1 MSSWRG
7 SAGTGAGRTGGGPSG
22 GAVDEDE
29 GETVIERILPSR
41 VVVEEA
47 FSDPPEV
54 ALFPAEEELIRNSV
68 EVRRREFGT
77 VRHCAR
83 RALGALGVAP
93 APILKGERGAP
104 LWPAGTV
111 GSMTH
116 CAGYRAAAVAR
127 RADVLTIGMD
137 AEPHAALP
145 EDVLETIGLVTE
157 RQRDR
162 ELRGAHPGVCWDRLL
177 FSAKESVYKAWFPLT
192 RRWLGF
198 EQADIVLRPDGT
210 FLAEL
215 LVSEAESAI
224 RADALPETAA
234 GGPAGT
240 AAVPRELRGRWLVA
254 DGLLATAIV
263 IENGTL

>member
-1 MSSWRG
+1 M
-7 SAGTGAGRTGGGPSG
+7 
-22 GAVDEDE
+22 
-29 GETVIERILPSR
+29 IESILPSR

-54 ALFPAEEELIRNSV
+54 TLFPAEEELVRNSV
-68 EVRRREFGT
+68 AVRRREFGT

-83 RALGALGVAP
+83 RALGTLGVAP

-104 LWPAGTV
+104 LWPEGVV

-116 CAGYRAAAVAR
+116 CTGYRAAAVAHR
-127 RADVLTIGMD
+127 TEVLTVGMD
-137 AEPHAALP
+137 AEPHALLP
-145 EDVLETIGLVTE
+145 DGVLETVALVTE
-157 RQRDR
+157 QQRTH
-162 ELRGAHPGVCWDRLL
+162 ELRAADAGICWDRLL

-198 EQADIVLRPDGT
+198 EEADIVLRPDGT
-210 FLAEL
+210 FVAEL
-215 LVSEAESAI
+215 LVSEEKLEM
-224 RADALPETAA
+224 RPDAVPTGAS
-234 GGPAGT
+234 GS

-263 IENGTL
+263 IENGTR